1 VGTVKLP
8 LSLAALL
15 AAAVC
20 AFPAAAGAATTCKP
34 GKYPGSG
41 YFTSLKVTKT
51 TCATGRKL
59 EVAFYHCRLKHGL
72 RGRCSGVLGYRC
84 TEKRVSIPTE
94 IDARVTCTRGAKR
107 IQHTYQQN
115 T

>member
-72 RGRCSGVLGYRC
+72 RGRCSGVLGYKC

-94 IDARVTCTRGAKR
+94 IDARVTCTRGSKK
-107 IQHTYQQN
+107 ILHTYQQN